1 MRVSFDSQTAGEAG
15 YDPLRVLDGSGGDI
29 AGSPFDL
36 GELAGQTVTVPG
48 DTVILRFSSD
58 ANVTG
63 WGFAVTNVQAG
74 MLTGVATLTGPAP
87 NPTVLVQWRGYNGGT
102 GVVSTN
108 VNTYWYDFA
117 YYATNAAMTN
127 VQTIGSAAEASYEQ
141 SVRMTL
147 PMSASGPGYV
157 DWVADIYNYVYE
169 STKANN
175 TNASVRVTFN
185 LVPPDLLPVSVST
198 PLGISGQNVTV
209 VTVATNQGGGVAA
222 GYWYDGIYLST
233 NAVLATNAT
242 PSTYVYQNHNVAAGG
257 LYAWTNTVSLPQ
269 LSSGTYYLF
278 VRVADPYYSSQPY
291 EATKT
296 NNTSAG
302 LALTAPSN
310 LATSQASSFV
320 IPTTPLLKI
329 TQYGTSVVFNWS
341 RNAVGY
347 SLQSK
352 ASLNS
357 TSEWTTVTN
366 VPVIIGDQFY
376 MTNAIV
382 GPSKFYRLSD

>member
-1 MRVSFDSQTAGEAG
+1 
-15 YDPLRVLDGSGGDI
+15 
-29 AGSPFDL
+29 
-36 GELAGQTVTVPG
+36 
-48 DTVILRFSSD
+48 
-58 ANVTG
+58 
-63 WGFAVTNVQAG
+63 
-74 MLTGVATLTGPAP
+74 
-87 NPTVLVQWRGYNGGT
+87 
-102 GVVSTN
+102 
-108 VNTYWYDFA
+108 
-117 YYATNAAMTN
+117 
-127 VQTIGSAAEASYEQ
+127 
-141 SVRMTL
+141 
-147 PMSASGPGYV
+147 
-157 DWVADIYNYVYE
+157 
-169 STKANN
+169 
-175 TNASVRVTFN
+175 VRVTFN

-198 PLGISGQNVTV
+198 PLGVSGQSVTV

-242 PSTYVYQNHNVAAGG
+242 PSTYVYQNHNVGAAG
-257 LYAWTNTVSLPQ
+257 LSAWTNMVSLPQ

-376 MTNAIV
+376 VTNAIV
-382 GPSKFYRLSD
+382 GPSKFYRLCD